1 MQIKESFTKYLN
13 LKLLGIIS
21 SLLILI
27 SEFLPW
33 ISSNSLLDRYIL
45 YSLVSIQESFLY
57 LIPLVSGIIGIVGF
71 IFIMIDSKHKIKST
85 ILNFMS
91 LGFLLIFFIDFIPS
105 ELTYIIGA
113 GIGFYICISG
123 SILFIFNLINIL
135 MLKEE

>member
-1 MQIKESFTKYLN
+1 MQIKESFTKYLD
-13 LKLLGIIS
+13 LKLLGVIS

-71 IFIMIDSKHKIKST
+71 IFIMIDSRHKIKST

-105 ELTYIIGA
+105 ELIYIIGA